1 MLRKLGVIIIKIT
14 IDTKEDGHEEIK
26 RVIQL
31 LSSLVKREIKVNKDL
46 FSSGGEVVVS
56 ESSNNAFV
64 SMFGGAE
71 SEKKEAEVFNLDLG
85 EKEGENQSEAKGEME
100 GEEEPKLEFF

>member
-1 MLRKLGVIIIKIT
+1 MKIT

-26 RVIQL
+26 KVIRL
-31 LSSLVKREIKVNKDL
+31 LSGLVKGEIKVNKDL
-46 FSSGGEVVVS
+46 FSSGGDIGGP

-64 SMFGGAE
+64 NMFGGDG
-71 SEKKEAEVFNLDLG
+71 EKKEEGVFNLDLG
-85 EKEGENQSEAKGEME
+85 EKEEGSRTETKKEME